1 MLNSM
6 PPLVG
11 LLIAALSL
19 TGCAA
24 APSDPPCPP
33 VVLYPQE
40 TQRAAAA
47 ELERLP
53 RGGAIERMLADYSVM
68 REQARACAH

>member
-1 MLNSM
+1 MLNSTLL
-6 PPLVG
+6 PAV

-33 VVLYPQE
+33 VVLYPTE
-40 TQRAAAA
+40 TQRAAAD

-68 REQARACAH
+68 REQARVCAR